1 MQPCHFTRQGNP
13 PLLNKQ
19 PSYILILV
27 VLVLLL
33 ELPRLKTFRKL
44 LTKRKASAKS
54 TKPRVL
60 KVKTEDD
67 CPYCQTGHTLTTP
80 PPETTHTP
88 YSETKSKRGRKKK
101 ICTHNYFCSNPQC
114 YYYLV
119 TDERIHAL
127 IGYRSHG
134 KYECIPDLFC
144 QACESK
150 FTIRKHTLLYRLKT
164 LSKIIFMAMSLLV
177 LGIDTSALQ
186 EALGIQESTL
196 RTWLTRS
203 GAQSRKLHE
212 RFFQKIFPSHTFN
225 WMSCGRK

>member
-1 MQPCHFTRQGNP
+1 M
-13 PLLNKQ
+13 
-19 PSYILILV
+19 LILV

-33 ELPRLKTFRKL
+33 ELPRLKALWKS

-54 TKPRVL
+54 SKPRSL
-60 KVKTEDD
+60 KPKSEKD
-67 CPYCQTGHTLTTP
+67 CPYCRAGNTQIVPL
-80 PPETTHTP
+80 PETSLTP
-88 YSETKSKRGRKKK
+88 YSETKSKRGRKKN
-101 ICTHNYFCSNPQC
+101 ICTHNYFCSNPDC

-127 IGYRSHG
+127 IGYGSHG

-144 QACESK
+144 QACETK

-177 LGIDTSALQ
+177 LGIDTSAFQ
-186 EALGIQESTL
+186 EAIGIQENIL

-203 GAQSRKLHE
+203 GGQSRKLHQ
-212 RFFQKIFPSHTFN
+212 RFFKDLVIVQIQ
-225 WMSCGRK
+225 